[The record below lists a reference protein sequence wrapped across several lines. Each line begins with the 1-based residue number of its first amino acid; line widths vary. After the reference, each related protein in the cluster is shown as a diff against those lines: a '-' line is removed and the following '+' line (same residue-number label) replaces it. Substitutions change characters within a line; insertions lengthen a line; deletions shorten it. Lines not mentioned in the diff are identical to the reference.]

1 MGEILFARVDDR
13 LIHGQVM
20 TKWVKGYSCNSIFV
34 IDNLLADDEF
44 MKNIYIMSAST
55 ANITLKILKIDDAI
69 ALWNKNKFDGY
80 RVILLFK
87 NIKSLEETIKK
98 GLPIKK
104 INIGGIAKST
114 DRKFIISTVSLK
126 KEEAET
132 LENLARDYGADI
144 FFQTVPESKRVNL
157 DAALNAFNLNK

>member
-132 LENLARDYGADI
+132 LENLAKDYGADI